1 MDYIIQNIKIG
12 SLVLVLLFAL
22 QFSTA
27 QEAENTNQFNIE
39 SPFHNQLFFNRFLI
53 NPTFSLVREN
63 KSYLNVSLRNQ
74 YAEFEDNNQNYYLGF
89 SNKLNENTALGLGVY
104 GRWSGIV
111 QEFGFNAN
119 YATAVKLGEKS
130 ALAFGTNINYLS
142 QGLDKN
148 RIIINQSD
156 PLLENTRKETKIT
169 VEPGINLS
177 LNNFDFGLYFR
188 DLVVYNQTTNLLEA
202 NLKKE
207 SITGT
212 LQYSHNFKR
221 ATGFLANGRLM
232 PIVQLGADN
241 EGGISYTGSLL
252 LDLPSFGWVQST
264 YDDAF
269 GFSAGVGVNLNKRL
283 SLGYVMEKDV
293 TQVGENLGWN
303 HELSLAYSF
312 DDGLRGTGID
322 VNITDNESQ
331 DARIEQVVRNYEEQ
345 ILHLKKKFTEDATPL
360 VTDNSVAYKNR
371 LILDELIL
379 RQDSIEK
386 ARDQMLERRFE
397 TMVRLI
403 RHEIKQ
409 DRQEPKAKKKSN
421 YANSRLA
428 VHTTKASKNY
438 RANYRTDLFEKVPI
452 KSQNGSNVIGVA
464 SGYYMITNVFKN
476 KTYLKSFMDDLKEK
490 GLDAKKFYNKEN
502 GLHYVYIADFKSK
515 NEAKNAYGNDLAGMY
530 QEDKW
535 IMEVYNPVVNTA
547 TAELTFEE

>member
-1 MDYIIQNIKIG
+1 MSYLKQNIKIG
-12 SLVLVLLFAL
+12 LLLLVVITAS
-22 QFSTA
+22 QSTIS
-27 QEAENTNQFNIE
+27 QETETTNQYNIE

-63 KSYLNVSLRNQ
+63 KSYLNVLLRNQ
-74 YAEFEDNNQNYYLGF
+74 YASYENNNQNYYLGF
-89 SNKLNENTALGLGVY
+89 SNKLDKNTALGLGVY
-104 GRWSGIV
+104 GRWSGII

-130 ALAFGTNINYLS
+130 ALAFGTNVNYLS
-142 QGLDKN
+142 QGLDRN
-148 RIIINQSD
+148 RIVTNESD
-156 PLLENTRKETKIT
+156 PLLEEARKENKVT

-177 LNNFDFGLYFR
+177 LNKFDFGIYFR
-188 DLVVYNQTTNLLEA
+188 DLVVYNQTMNALETNFGM
-202 NLKKE
+202 E

-212 LQYSHNFKR
+212 FQYNHTFKK
-221 ATGFLANGRLM
+221 ATGLLANGRLM
-232 PIVQLGADN
+232 PMVQIGANGRGDVT
-241 EGGISYTGSLL
+241 YTGSVL
-252 LDLPSFGWVQST
+252 LDLPSFGWFQTT
-264 YDDAF
+264 YDDSY
-269 GFSAGVGVNLNKRL
+269 GFSSGIGVNLNKKL
-283 SLGYVMEKDV
+283 SLGYLMEKNL

-312 DDGLRGTGID
+312 DDDLRGVGID
-322 VNITDNESQ
+322 VNIAENQSE
-331 DARIEQVVRNYEEQ
+331 DARIDEVVKNYEEQ
-345 ILHLKKKFTEDATPL
+345 ILNLKKELTKGAPALLDE
-360 VTDNSVAYKNR
+360 NSVAYENR
-371 LILDELIL
+371 LILDELML

-386 ARDQMLERRFE
+386 ARDEMFEKRFE

-409 DRQEPKAKKKSN
+409 DHQEPKPKKKRS

-428 VHTTKASKNY
+428 ENTNVTKKNY
-438 RANYRTDLFEKVPI
+438 RANYRTDLFEKAPI
-452 KSQNGSNVIGVA
+452 KTQDGSNVVGVE

-476 KTYLKSFMDDLKEK
+476 QTYLKSFMDNLKKK

-515 NEAKNAYGNDLAGMY
+515 SEATDAYGNDLAGMY

-535 IMEVYNPVVNTA
+535 IMEVYNPITTA